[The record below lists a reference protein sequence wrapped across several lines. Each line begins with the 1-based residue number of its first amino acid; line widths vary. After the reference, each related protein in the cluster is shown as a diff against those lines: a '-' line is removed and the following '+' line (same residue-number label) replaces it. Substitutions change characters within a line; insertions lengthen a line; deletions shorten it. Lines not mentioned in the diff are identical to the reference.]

1 MHRMDCTK
9 TLRLR
14 IKDKHTKVL
23 AAMAREVNQVWNFCN
38 ETSHRAIRERR
49 QWLSGYD
56 LQKLTNGFSKCEGI
70 HIGSPTVQQ
79 VCEDYA
85 KARKQFK
92 KAKLRW
98 RVSNLQSSKYSLGWI
113 PFKARALQYKAGQI
127 QFAGQRFNLWDSY
140 GLADYEMRAGS
151 FSQDSRGRWYL
162 NVVVKVQAKASAG
175 TASVGIDLGLKEA
188 AVTSTGERIE
198 GRFYRKLE
206 CQLGIAQ
213 RAHKKNRVK
222 AIHAK
227 IARACHQPNPE
238 CGARPW
244 YLSCQ
249 PNHSSG
255 KVNYPQEIARRL
267 VVARGNGTVLLEPG
281 KKVLN
286 QVALLVQVPV
296 VAARLLAVAARG
308 DHDSFAFALQRLDQA
323 LLCVVGFISDNAI
336 SLGVLKQDVRPF
348 KIMALPGREVK
359 TGRIAQGIDCGVNLR
374 AQTASAAPDS
384 LFLRIP
390 PFAPAL
396 CWWARTMVES
406 IMAYSL
412 SASCA
417 NASKTRCQTPVLLQR
432 EWRVCTTRKSPKCS
446 GKSRQGMPAR

>member
-14 IKDKHTKVL
+14 IKDKHRSVL

-56 LQKLTNGFSKCEGI
+56 LQKLTNGFSKCEGVQ
-70 HIGSPTVQQ
+70 IGSPTVQQ

-98 RVSNLQSSKYSLGWI
+98 RVSNPQSSKYSLGWI

-188 AVTSTGERIE
+188 AVTSIGERIE

-213 RAHKKNRVK
+213 RAHKKQRVR

-227 IARACHQPNPE
+227 IANQRKDLLHQFSTKLVRENAAIFVGDVASAKLVKTKMAKSALDAGWSSLKTMLEYKSHQAGIVFEVVNESYTTQTCSCCGAIPASSPKGRAGLRIREWTCSE
-238 CGARPW
+238 CGAVHERD
-244 YLSCQ
+244 
-249 PNHSSG
+249 
-255 KVNYPQEIARRL
+255 VN
-267 VVARGNGTVLLEPG
+267 
-281 KKVLN
+281 
-286 QVALLVQVPV
+286 
-296 VAARLLAVAARG
+296 AARNILAAGHCRLAVG
-308 DHDSFAFALQRLDQA
+308 
-323 LLCVVGFISDNAI
+323 IS
-336 SLGVLKQDVRPF
+336 G
-348 KIMALPGREVK
+348 G
-359 TGRIAQGIDCGVNLR
+359 
-374 AQTASAAPDS
+374 
-384 LFLRIP
+384 
-390 PFAPAL
+390 
-396 CWWARTMVES
+396 
-406 IMAYSL
+406 
-412 SASCA
+412 
-417 NASKTRCQTPVLLQR
+417 
-432 EWRVCTTRKSPKCS
+432 
-446 GKSRQGMPAR
+446 

>member
-14 IKDKHTKVL
+14 IKDKHRSVL

-38 ETSHRAIRERR
+38 ETSHRAVRERH

-56 LQKLTNGFSKCEGI
+56 LQKLTNGFSKCEGVQ
-70 HIGSPTVQQ
+70 IGSPTVQQ

-98 RVSNLQSSKYSLGWI
+98 RVSNPQSSKYSLGWI

-188 AVTSTGERIE
+188 AVTSAGERIE

-227 IARACHQPNPE
+227 IANQRKDLLHQFSTKLVRENAAIFVGDVASEKLVKTKMAKSTLDAGWASLKTMLEYKSHQAGIVFEVVNESYTTQTCSCCGAIPASSPKGRAGLRIREWTCSE
-238 CGARPW
+238 CGAVHERD
-244 YLSCQ
+244 
-249 PNHSSG
+249 
-255 KVNYPQEIARRL
+255 VN
-267 VVARGNGTVLLEPG
+267 
-281 KKVLN
+281 
-286 QVALLVQVPV
+286 
-296 VAARLLAVAARG
+296 AARNILAAGHCRLAVG
-308 DHDSFAFALQRLDQA
+308 
-323 LLCVVGFISDNAI
+323 IS
-336 SLGVLKQDVRPF
+336 G
-348 KIMALPGREVK
+348 G
-359 TGRIAQGIDCGVNLR
+359 
-374 AQTASAAPDS
+374 
-384 LFLRIP
+384 
-390 PFAPAL
+390 
-396 CWWARTMVES
+396 
-406 IMAYSL
+406 
-412 SASCA
+412 
-417 NASKTRCQTPVLLQR
+417 
-432 EWRVCTTRKSPKCS
+432 
-446 GKSRQGMPAR
+446 